1 MSRRSTP
8 FAKRFGSVADGLAR
22 NPENKR
28 ATQRVQDERKGTSV
42 HVGAP
47 FEAADTPVRI
57 RHGSSWARFGGGIA
71 GRVLTAAA
79 VIAPPSLCG
88 EQRSTGGATPKAR
101 AILMVLGVEITPTY
115 CQHAGVPKQTPV

>member
-47 FEAADTPVRI
+47 FEATPEVLAAHI
-57 RHGSSWARFGGGIA
+57 RPMLNGQHPGRA
-71 GRVLTAAA
+71 GCA
-79 VIAPPSLCG
+79 S
-88 EQRSTGGATPKAR
+88 
-101 AILMVLGVEITPTY
+101 
-115 CQHAGVPKQTPV
+115 